1 MAKPANMAAAKDY
14 NDTKAA
20 VTQTAQEITAIL
32 SGYIVSGEL
41 ASQAAR
47 SESSAKLATAR
58 TDLLAEVLQL
68 VRSTVTEHDGLSKHS
83 SRGPRTLSRSV
94 SVTRAS
100 LTLKCALGTR
110 EPKGTELRGGV
121 AAACVHVRARM
132 RACVDSSFA
141 HNSIAG
147 NYIAVL
153 G

>member
-68 VRSTVTEHDGLSKHS
+68 VRSTVTEHDGPFQALKS
-83 SRGPRTLSRSV
+83 G
-94 SVTRAS
+94 AANAEQIS
-100 LTLKCALGTR
+100 LGNTSQLNSEVRPGNAGT
-110 EPKGTELRGGV
+110 KG
-121 AAACVHVRARM
+121 
-132 RACVDSSFA
+132 
-141 HNSIAG
+141 N
-147 NYIAVL
+147 
-153 G
+153 